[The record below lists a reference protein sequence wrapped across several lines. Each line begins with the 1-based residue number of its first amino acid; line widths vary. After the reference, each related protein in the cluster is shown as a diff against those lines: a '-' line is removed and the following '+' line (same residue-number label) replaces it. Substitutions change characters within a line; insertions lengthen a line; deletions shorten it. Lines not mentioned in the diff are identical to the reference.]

1 MRTKLVIAAAIA
13 ATLGVAS
20 LQASAAK
27 TDPSEHA
34 EATATRTAKITPIR
48 ALAIAEQGGGTAY
61 GFGMES
67 QGSGHWYEVDVLRQG
82 QPTIVR
88 IDPNN
93 GHVLGSSRAHGED
106 AAGAHALDGSSLK
119 LDAAIAA
126 AERKG
131 KGPAMEATPTGS
143 GAHAAVIVDVAVA
156 RGIDHYRVSGQGS
169 QMHVSKIARDP
180 TE

>member
-1 MRTKLVIAAAIA
+1 MHRKLVITAVIA

-20 LQASAAK
+20 LQASAAN

-34 EATATRTAKITPIR
+34 EAMATRSAKITP
-48 ALAIAEQGGGTAY
+48 AQAVSIAEHGGGTAY

-67 QGSGHWYEVDVLRQG
+67 ERSGHWYEVDVLRHG

-88 IDPNN
+88 IDSNN
-93 GHVLGSSRAHGED
+93 GHVLGNSRAHGED

-119 LDAAIAA
+119 LDAAIAT

-131 KGPAMEATPTGS
+131 KGPAMEATATGS
-143 GAHAAVIVDVAVA
+143 GANAAVIVDVAVVH
-156 RGIDHYRVSGQGS
+156 GIDHYRVSSQGGQ
-169 QMHVSKIARDP
+169 MRVAKIARDS